1 MITQGRA
8 MIAWP
13 CHALRLLP
21 ANPYTYRL
29 TGLRYPQSLIFAGF
43 SVFACHFAA
52 KNFLHGG
59 GRAEPNGPTA
69 AERLHKLFIFL

>member
-29 TGLRYPQSLIFAGF
+29 AGLRYPQSLILAGLQILPAILRPKTF
-43 SVFACHFAA
+43 CM
-52 KNFLHGG
+52 GG
-59 GRAEPNGPTA
+59 
-69 AERLHKLFIFL
+69 